1 MMQFYY
7 KVLSRIYWFYK
18 RIINESDP
26 FMLYFYT
33 SFAFMMIVVFYIWG
47 SILFVERWFKLSIN
61 IGIIKYLLPL
71 VLVAS
76 VILSYFYVNKSK
88 LEYVMKNKYNE
99 KFAISDFAVILYF
112 ILSILFCVLNVVTKT
127 HST

>member
-1 MMQFYY
+1 
-7 KVLSRIYWFYK
+7 
-18 RIINESDP
+18 
-26 FMLYFYT
+26 MLYFYT